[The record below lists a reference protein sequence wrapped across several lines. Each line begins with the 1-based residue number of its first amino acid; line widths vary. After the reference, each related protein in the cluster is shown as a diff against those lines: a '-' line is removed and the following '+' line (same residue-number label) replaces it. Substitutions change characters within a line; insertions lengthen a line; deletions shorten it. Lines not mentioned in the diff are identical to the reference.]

1 MIINNKIYKYIK
13 NIIKKNEPKY
23 LKKIKNYK
31 NYKKLKNIKKKIKNM
46 MSDNLQGR
54 FLSLISKIKNPKNIL
69 EIGTFLGYSTLCL
82 SEGLKKNG
90 LLITIEKNKKFIYY
104 AKKNFKKTKY
114 NKNIKILYGNALK
127 IIPNL
132 KKKFDIVF
140 IDADKKNNLKYF
152 ELIFNNNKLNKKGL
166 IIIDNVLWK
175 GKIINKKLDF
185 LTKKINLLNKKIKKY
200 KNINNIII
208 PIRDGLNLI
217 LKN

>member
-1 MIINNKIYKYIK
+1 MIINNKIYKYIN

-31 NYKKLKNIKKKIKNM
+31 NYKKLKNIKINIKNM

-54 FLSLISKIKNPKNIL
+54 FLSFMSKIKNPKNIL

-90 LLITIEKNKKFIYY
+90 LLITIEKNKNFIYY

-127 IIPNL
+127 IIPKL

-152 ELIFNNNKLNKKGL
+152 KLIFKKLNKNGL

-185 LTKKINLLNKKIKKY
+185 LTKKINYLNKKIKKY